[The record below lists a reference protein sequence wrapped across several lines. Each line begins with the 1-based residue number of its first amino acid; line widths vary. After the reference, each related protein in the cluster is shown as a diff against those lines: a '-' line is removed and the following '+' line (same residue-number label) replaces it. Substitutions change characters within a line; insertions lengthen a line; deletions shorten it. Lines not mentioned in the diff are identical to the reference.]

1 MTLLVVSTWF
11 PLPPDNGSRLRAFH
25 LLRGLARRHD
35 VSLLSFCDAGR
46 PSDEQTAALLECCRT
61 VETVPRG
68 AFRSGKLTH
77 RGLLSPVPRAYAQ
90 AFSAEM
96 DARVRAAA
104 RAHDAVVALQ
114 IPSAMC
120 ARRVARQ
127 VPSVFEE
134 AEVAVIRDAAATA
147 QGTAGRLRRTLTWL
161 KYARFVRGLS
171 SRFACTT
178 VVSDTERAILEG
190 IGCDSRKL
198 KIVPNGVDG
207 ADLAWPPCPKTR
219 GLIYPGSITYAA
231 NADAVRWFLGSIL
244 PLIDAGQASRV
255 PFLVTG
261 ASDGVSAADWPNV
274 SRMTLTGRLP
284 DVRPAIAERAVC
296 VVPLR
301 VGGGTRLKILQAMAL
316 GTPVVA
322 TSKGAEGL
330 DVHPERDILIGD
342 TPERFSAQVLRVL
355 EDPALGCR
363 LAAAA
368 RLLVSEQ
375 YTWERSGERLNEAVS
390 EAVSTWK
397 AART

>member
-1 MTLLVVSTWF
+1 MAS
-11 PLPPDNGSRLRAFH
+11 SSA
-25 LLRGLARRHD
+25 
-35 VSLLSFCDAGR
+35 
-46 PSDEQTAALLECCRT
+46 
-61 VETVPRG
+61 VP
-68 AFRSGKLTH
+68 
-77 RGLLSPVPRAYAQ
+77 
-90 AFSAEM
+90 
-96 DARVRAAA
+96 
-104 RAHDAVVALQ
+104 
-114 IPSAMC
+114 
-120 ARRVARQ
+120 
-127 VPSVFEE
+127 
-134 AEVAVIRDAAATA
+134 AT
-147 QGTAGRLRRTLTWL
+147 
-161 KYARFVRGLS
+161 
-171 SRFACTT
+171 C
-178 VVSDTERAILEG
+178 
-190 IGCDSRKL
+190 SRKRARCS
-198 KIVPNGVDG
+198 GS
-207 ADLAWPPCPKTR
+207 AWMSLAHTRSAPKS
-219 GLIYPGSITYAA
+219 GSASTPKAA
-231 NADAVRWFLGSIL
+231 SCA
-244 PLIDAGQASRV
+244 
-255 PFLVTG
+255 
-261 ASDGVSAADWPNV
+261 
-274 SRMTLTGRLP
+274 